1 MESFNLRSTVLL
13 ALQLALLGEI
23 TPNIRGITCGW
34 DESKIMINFYFDGE
48 FTEEEQES
56 MECVASEVISS
67 IPKLKIDVQCKRVDA
82 PELLA
87 SYKLLN
93 WVYLRKEKA

>member
-1 MESFNLRSTVLL
+1 MENFNLRATLL
-13 ALQLALLGEI
+13 LTMQSALLREI

-56 MECVASEVISS
+56 MECVATEVIAS
-67 IPKLKIDVQCKRVDA
+67 IPKLKIDIECKRIDF
-82 PELLA
+82 PETLTT
-87 SYKLLN
+87 YKLSD
-93 WVYLRKEKA
+93 WVYLRKE